1 MNWPVKILF
10 LLVPLA
16 IQVAFWVNE
25 LRESSRSM
33 TSPKKGIKNR
43 ARSVIAEPTKIT
55 YQLNVLVCSQLENLL
70 AFLHIVT
77 PKTQI
82 NQKH

>member
-10 LLVPLA
+10 LQVPLA

-33 TSPKKGIKNR
+33 TIPKKGIKNR
-43 ARSVIAEPTKIT
+43 ARSVIAEPKDN
-55 YQLNVLVCSQLENLL
+55 LPAECSGLF
-70 AFLHIVT
+70 AA
-77 PKTQI
+77 
-82 NQKH
+82 